1 LGYISTLKRIREG
14 KTDYRKRK
22 AILVGRHVFA
32 SIRISNENVIVQIT
46 KAEVK
51 GDRVLVSAHSRE
63 LLKYGWRGSRK
74 SMPAC
79 YLVGLLA
86 GKKAKTKGIDSC
98 IIYTGLR
105 GFTSRIAACTK
116 GLIDAGLKIPVDD
129 DSLPNEDMIMGRHI
143 VDYANLLKSH
153 DTNVYN
159 KRFSALIARGL
170 KPEDYIEHFKD
181 VKDNILHSFG
191 DGDS

>member
-1 LGYISTLKRIREG
+1 MGYISTLKRIREG

-22 AILVGRHVFA
+22 AILVGKHVFA

-51 GDRVLVSAHSRE
+51 GDRVLASAHTRE
-63 LLKYGWRGSRK
+63 LLKYGWKGSRK

-86 GKKAKTKGIDSC
+86 GKKAKAKGIDSC

-116 GLIDAGLKIPVDD
+116 GLIDAGLNIPVDA
-129 DSLPNEDMIMGRHI
+129 DSLPSEDMIMGKHI

-159 KRFSALIARGL
+159 TRFSALIARGL

>member
-1 LGYISTLKRIREG
+1 MGYISTLKRIREG